1 MKKLFTLI
9 AMASIAVACNE
20 DPLVENPAI
29 RNVEIVA
36 SNAQVRTQLG
46 SDELTLLWEP
56 NETIGVFGNATV
68 NAQFESA
75 NAVAAESTTF
85 SGAITQDDNSLVAYY
100 PYVEN
105 ATNVAAIHFTLA
117 TEQAQ
122 AGNVPALAENDL
134 KYGVLEESGENRF
147 TCAFQQ
153 CFALVKFTIDVTNS
167 DKVKD
172 MYLDNVWL
180 QADNAALTGDFVL
193 NAKKGELVAGDVT
206 ADNVNLYFTSRPALD
221 GGSIKAWVLV
231 NPNMAAGSTLN
242 FMLTAV
248 DANGENPLTA
258 TAEFTTLQALEAG
271 CAYNIPISTE
281 FLKFASISV
290 TPQQINFTAE
300 GGTETVTIETDLEN
314 ITATADDESWISV
327 EKISDAEF
335 TITASANTSAAS
347 RNTTVTFASEDGASV
362 AIAVSQAAAEVAPD
376 DDAETANCYMI
387 SAAGDYSFN
396 ATVMGNGA
404 SGVIANAGFHT
415 TDAVISGGAS
425 AELLW
430 QDTAGFIT
438 NVSYDK
444 SSGRINYTAAGNVGN
459 AVIAVKDSAGTIL
472 WSWHI
477 WGTGDRTVEDEI
489 ITNRAGNTFTVMDR
503 TLGQLH
509 KLTIADITAED
520 GSIYTDI
527 SSTANADK
535 KKSAIKLTVGDIY
548 PLSNQA
554 VLFQWGRKD
563 PIPSATTYYDI
574 NNNSTDITTYPVMKP
589 TDAAD
594 ATIAYSVQNP
604 QYFIDLYSLVSNG
617 VWLSEANNSET
628 LWGDNYV
635 VDQTFTDD
643 DAATDWSYNK
653 TIYDP
658 CPAGYRVA
666 NRFMQTGFMAQKSD
680 YNTTS
685 FPTNGIDDDALTDIT
700 QYMNVVVTAWL
711 DNTVTRYAPAYSRG
725 YFFMKNSE
733 DTNVGTYFSQVPYR
747 QGGGGF
753 NSTITRSYYWTSSPS
768 STYVNGQAWF
778 FSAYERTNSA
788 MGGSLDVAETFQ
800 KRCALPV
807 RCVKY

>member
-9 AMASIAVACNE
+9 AMVSIAVACNE

-46 SDELTLLWEP
+46 ADELTLLWEP
-56 NETIGVFGNATV
+56 NESIGVFGNATV
-68 NAQFESA
+68 NAEFESA
-75 NAVAAESTTF
+75 NTEAAESTTF

-105 ATNVAAIHFTLA
+105 ATNVAAIPFTLA

-122 AGNVPALAENDL
+122 ADGVPALAENDL

-153 CFALVKFTIDVTNS
+153 CFALVKFTIDVANS
-167 DKVKD
+167 EKVKD

-180 QADNAALTGDFVL
+180 QADDAALTGNFVL
-193 NAKKGELVAGDVT
+193 NAKKGELAAGDVT

-248 DANGENPLTA
+248 DENGENPITA
-258 TAEFTTLQALEAG
+258 TSEFTTLQALEAG

-281 FLKFASISV
+281 FLKFAAISA
-290 TPQQINFTAE
+290 TPQHINFTAE

-327 EKISDAEF
+327 EKISDVEF
-335 TITASANTSAAS
+335 TITASANTSTAS
-347 RNTTVTFASEDGASV
+347 RNATVTFTSEDGTSV
-362 AIAVSQAAAEVAPD
+362 AIAVSQAAAEVVPD
-376 DDAETANCYMI
+376 DDTETANCYMI

-444 SSGRINYTAAGNVGN
+444 SNGRINYTAAGNVGN

-477 WGTGDRTVEDEI
+477 WGTGSEA
-489 ITNRAGNTFTVMDR
+489 ITDQVYTNKLGSTATVMDR
-503 TLGQLH
+503 NLGQ
-509 KLTIADITAED
+509 
-520 GSIYTDI
+520 I
-527 SSTANADK
+527 SKTSYYCT
-535 KKSAIKLTVGDIY
+535 LY
-548 PLSNQA
+548 
-554 VLFQWGRKD
+554 QWGRKD
-563 PIPSATTYYDI
+563 PITNKEQYYVG
-574 NNNSTDITTYPVMKP
+574 NSNEPTACDEEYPVYSVP
-589 TDAAD
+589 YGTNT
-594 ATIAYSVQNP
+594 TIETGVQNP
-604 QYFIDLYSLVSNG
+604 DKIIYAEGENG
-617 VWLSEANNSET
+617 ANSSGNWLREDNHY
-628 LWGDNYV
+628 LWGDIALINVYENYP
-635 VDQTFTDD
+635 DLTLIST
-643 DAATDWSYNK
+643 ATASEWSYGK

-666 NRFMQTGFMAQKSD
+666 NRFTWTGFVTTTTGNSSNGLSYVNLVKYESGGYFKMNDSD
-680 YNTTS
+680 SEGAYYPQSGSRGAKTGSMWVGAATPYNTRNYTANYWASAPNSNTYQSSQFSIGVYNTTS
-685 FPTNGIDDDALTDIT
+685 SKQTFPI
-700 QYMNVVVTAWL
+700 
-711 DNTVTRYAPAYSRG
+711 NTINFGYAENCFA
-725 YFFMKNSE
+725 
-733 DTNVGTYFSQVPYR
+733 
-747 QGGGGF
+747 
-753 NSTITRSYYWTSSPS
+753 
-768 STYVNGQAWF
+768 
-778 FSAYERTNSA
+778 
-788 MGGSLDVAETFQ
+788 
-800 KRCALPV
+800 V
-807 RCVKY
+807 RCVRY